1 MSGGADPVSTTVMQ
15 MSKILTQMHQEK
27 HKARDK
33 SLEGI
38 LDYAESGPVSSTT
51 ATASRSKGAAL
62 RSLQRMLTDKP
73 QPIYA
78 EIEKAMQQD

>member
-15 MSKILTQMHQEK
+15 MSKILMQMHQEK
-27 HKARDK
+27 HKAGDK

-38 LDYAESGPVSSTT
+38 LDYAESGSVSSTT